1 MVDDESVN
9 LPPTAKG
16 DPDLIL
22 DQSFDADLLYALRA
36 TLEAHATHAGLP
48 DGRAMDLVITVHELA
63 TNAVVHGAGTGR
75 VRIWRMAGALRCEVS
90 DAGPSLS
97 TRIPRPDADTES
109 LPHTGQVGN
118 AGALPQARQAGDAA
132 REARTPVPDAARWPV
147 QHGHGLWI
155 ARFLPDRFTIGSGP
169 EGTVAVADFA
179 LPPDGHDAPFGL
191 SRHDQG
197 SHVLLELSG
206 SLGDQAALELA
217 TVVRDVVS
225 GEPEPRLVMD
235 LSAVTFWDAM
245 GVAAL
250 ITAQQQVDGAKAG
263 TMVLTG
269 IRPDFR
275 RRLDALSPAPLTVR
289 DTPEEAAR
297 LFRSP
302 PR

>member
-9 LPPTAKG
+9 LPPAAKG

-36 TLEAHATHAGLP
+36 TLEAHASHAGLP

-90 DAGPSLS
+90 DAGPSLKP
-97 TRIPRPDADTES
+97 RIPRPDADTE
-109 LPHTGQVGN
+109 
-118 AGALPQARQAGDAA
+118 ALPDAGQLEEAA
-132 REARTPVPDAARWPV
+132 GEARTPVPDAARWPV

-155 ARFLPDRFTIGSGP
+155 ARFLPDRFMIGSGP

-179 LPPDGHDAPFGL
+179 LPPDGHDTPFGL
-191 SRHDQG
+191 SRLDQG

-217 TVVRDVVS
+217 AVVRDVVS

-263 TMVLTG
+263 TLVLTG